1 MNQLPSKCPSSN
13 GLFIPRSR
21 SLEITSLALWQ
32 EKVSYIKLVKS
43 EKGLGFSLIDYQHN
57 QFTPLSKTMIVIRAL
72 VPSGVA
78 QTDGRLMPGQRLV
91 SINET
96 SLDPDIKIKKNKD
109 KTLKSTETLC
119 FNDYNLDQGL
129 DLLKFTVRILKS
141 LPCDKIVRL
150 GVQKPLPY
158 PEAIGTKRISRAKSQ
173 HIPRTKKDAKKDPAE
188 KSYQT
193 VKNFISTEPLQ
204 RKKKKKNLKR
214 RKKIITTSQYDLKS
228 EDESEILTE
237 CEDRPN
243 KTYELLKYI

>member
-1 MNQLPSKCPSSN
+1 MNNMPSKCPSSS

-32 EKVSYIKLVKS
+32 EKVSYIKLIKS
-43 EKGLGFSLIDYQHN
+43 DKGLGFSLIDYQHN

-78 QTDGRLMPGQRLV
+78 QVDGRLMPGQRLV
-91 SINET
+91 SINEI
-96 SLDPDIKIKKNKD
+96 SLDPDITIKKKD
-109 KTLKSTETLC
+109 KPARSTEALS
-119 FNDYNLDQGL
+119 FNNNFEQGL
-129 DLLKFTVRILKS
+129 DLLKFTVAILKS

-158 PEAIGTKRISRAKSQ
+158 PEAIGKRSRAKSQ
-173 HIPRTKKDAKKDPAE
+173 NIPRAKKDSKKERLAE
-188 KSYQT
+188 KSVP
-193 VKNFISTEPLQ
+193 VKSFVSTEPLP

-214 RKKIITTSQYDLKS
+214 RKKITSSQYDLKS

-237 CEDRPN
+237 CEEKPN
-243 KTYELLKYI
+243 KTQELLK